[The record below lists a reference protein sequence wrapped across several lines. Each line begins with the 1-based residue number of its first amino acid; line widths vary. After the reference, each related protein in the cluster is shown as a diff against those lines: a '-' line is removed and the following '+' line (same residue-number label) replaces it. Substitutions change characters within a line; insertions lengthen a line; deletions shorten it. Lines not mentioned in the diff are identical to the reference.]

1 MDNEASDTLLPT
13 GFTELWL
20 PLRRT
25 ADAMCLLKAFFDAA
39 PSDAVAYER
48 TGIFGWELYA
58 AKPNA
63 FWLNASHTDGQNEWR
78 DGVLRIDPFWFSA
91 NPGDPTLTFYPQLW
105 NLFAES
111 DIPFRLHWGKYQP
124 RCSQQDPGW
133 TEYFSGQY
141 PQWEAFLNLRRER
154 DPKGIFLTSY
164 WISRLGAWSDP
175 TGRT

>member
-1 MDNEASDTLLPT
+1 MDNEVSDTLLPT

-20 PLRRT
+20 PLSR
-25 ADAMCLLKAFFDAA
+25 AVDAMCLLKDYFDSA
-39 PSDAVAYER
+39 PSDAAAYER

-63 FWLNASHTDGQNEWR
+63 FWLNASHTDGQDPWR

-91 NPGDPTLTFYPQLW
+91 NPGDPTFTFYPPLW
-105 NLFAES
+105 KLFAES

-124 RCSQQDPGW
+124 PCSKQDPAW

-141 PQWEAFLNLRRER
+141 PKWEEFLDLRSKN

-164 WISRLGAWSDP
+164 WSSRLGLWSEP
-175 TGRT
+175 SGRT